1 MQRLN
6 DLGVIID
13 VSQMSSKALAQAVAL
28 SRAPVVASHSVP
40 RAMVDIRR
48 NLSDK
53 ELQLIKDSGGVVQL
67 VAFSTYLKPL
77 SSKTQDKLNALRARY
92 DLPPLANLDYAL
104 MPGDPVIAGWP
115 EQKVGQYANA
125 LYGIL
130 EEEPPATLK
139 DYGDAI
145 DYTVRKIGIDHVGLS
160 SDFNE
165 GGGIDGWQNASEARN
180 VTAELIS
187 RGYSE
192 ADIAKLWGGNF
203 LRVWE
208 QVQRAA
214 HPVATSSPDLA
225 SHLMNDRRTFL
236 KQAGLLAA
244 SLPLT
249 GPLLPAAQAAAAQP
263 ATASDWAGFRNL
275 FELDPAY
282 AHFANFLITSHPR
295 PVREAIEA
303 LRARFDHHPA
313 RMVDWDSQSE
323 WKHEAAVR
331 EWAARY
337 LEVTPRQIALTG
349 STTEGLGLI
358 YGGLKIA
365 PGRKFSPPC
374 TSIRPP
380 AIPWAFAPRAMAHR
394 CTGCACSTT
403 PPRSTATRY

>member
-28 SRAPVVASHSVP
+28 SRAPVVASHSAP
-40 RAMVDIRR
+40 RAMVDIDR

-77 SSKTQDKLNALRARY
+77 SSKTRDKLDALRAGY
-92 DLPPLANLDYAL
+92 DLPPLANLNYAL

-208 QVQRAA
+208 QVQRTAQ
-214 HPVATSSPDLA
+214 PVATSSP
-225 SHLMNDRRTFL
+225 
-236 KQAGLLAA
+236 
-244 SLPLT
+244 
-249 GPLLPAAQAAAAQP
+249 
-263 ATASDWAGFRNL
+263 
-275 FELDPAY
+275 
-282 AHFANFLITSHPR
+282 
-295 PVREAIEA
+295 
-303 LRARFDHHPA
+303 
-313 RMVDWDSQSE
+313 
-323 WKHEAAVR
+323 
-331 EWAARY
+331 
-337 LEVTPRQIALTG
+337 
-349 STTEGLGLI
+349 
-358 YGGLKIA
+358 
-365 PGRKFSPPC
+365 
-374 TSIRPP
+374 
-380 AIPWAFAPRAMAHR
+380 
-394 CTGCACSTT
+394 
-403 PPRSTATRY
+403 